1 MIAAHLKMLT
11 VLASVNKQIK
21 LFKSDSVTN
30 LIYFEINRIEG
41 GITSAQIV
49 LYFYFLS
56 NKLTN

>member
-30 LIYFEINRIEG
+30 LIYFEINKIEG
-41 GITSAQIV
+41 GITSALIV
-49 LYFYFLS
+49 LYF
-56 NKLTN
+56 